1 MALNDR
7 TVKLQEFTGENFIDW
22 LQHVEMCRSA
32 ATWTDEATAQRAKLM
47 LKGKAGV
54 WLQNLISA
62 GTEGLDAWF
71 PPLPDPPAA
80 QVRAPNLRTLMDKRF
95 GTTTSPAEQDHLRS
109 TLTMKDNEDVY
120 TFYDRVVSVQFELD
134 KSFPTTFRVDSK
146 AAYMIVHDQLVLSN
160 FLFGLRPDIRMH
172 VMTNN
177 SATIQGALEAA
188 VTFERGNKAKRGKI
202 SAFTDGANKSVD
214 DLANQLVSIAMSK
227 MKNQES
233 HRGGRGGSIQAQGTP
248 NTSDFC
254 KYCGYVG
261 HEKLKC
267 NIRKKDE
274 AKGIFL
280 PQSPYFS
287 PGRVGRGKGGRGGH
301 GGQSSRGRV
310 HEMGASGGQ
319 LTSNPEVTQ
328 WQQNGPPNMPTA
340 HFQEPPQMSGQLQP
354 PTFYNAQ
361 GGAAALCDQG
371 AFRFFP
377 TQGNQ

>member
-1 MALNDR
+1 MLGLAMLAFAAMGLVLVFNSSQATNTKQPLSNTADAAAYSAATYRARVLNYIAYSNR
-7 TVKLQEFTGENFIDW
+7 AIIANEVAAAQAVTLASW
-22 LQHVEMCRSA
+22 AQHVE
-32 ATWTDEATAQRAKLM
+32 TTA
-47 LKGKAGV
+47 
-54 WLQNLISA
+54 
-62 GTEGLDAWF
+62 
-71 PPLPDPPAA
+71 
-80 QVRAPNLRTLMDKRF
+80 
-95 GTTTSPAEQDHLRS
+95 
-109 TLTMKDNEDVY
+109 
-120 TFYDRVVSVQFELD
+120 
-134 KSFPTTFRVDSK
+134 
-146 AAYMIVHDQLVLSN
+146 
-160 FLFGLRPDIRMH
+160 
-172 VMTNN
+172 
-177 SATIQGALEAA
+177 
-188 VTFERGNKAKRGKI
+188 
-202 SAFTDGANKSVD
+202 KSVD

-233 HRGGRGGSIQAQGTP
+233 HRGGRGGSIQAQGTS

-287 PGRVGRGKGGRGGH
+287 PGRVGRGKGGRGGR
-301 GGQSSRGRV
+301 GGQSLRGRV

-328 WQQNGPPNMPTA
+328 WQQNGPPNMPSA